1 MNMKIMKW
9 SLGIGIIGIVAFL
22 IIDMGSGSARSN
34 SNNFLTEV
42 TQGNYE
48 EAFDYLYYHNH
59 ASDEDVTI
67 SYEDAK
73 ENWVNR
79 VKRLKEEGTYIKSF
93 QELVMRPDDGWQNG
107 YVTLTV
113 VENGKEVIYDD
124 VYISFNKKDGKW
136 KVINLQEVTQH
147 GDIDQLWEVAYRGYV
162 GK

>member
-1 MNMKIMKW
+1 MKW
-9 SLGIGIIGIVAFL
+9 SFGIGTIGIIAFL
-22 IIDMGSGSARSN
+22 FITLGSGSARSN
-34 SNNFLTEV
+34 ANNFLTEV
-42 TQGNYE
+42 TKGNFE
-48 EAFDYLYYHNH
+48 QAFDYVYYHDH

-73 ENWVNR
+73 KIWVDR

-113 VENGKEVIYDD
+113 VENGKEIIYEG
-124 VYISFNKKDGKW
+124 VYIAFNKKDGKW
-136 KVINLQEVTQH
+136 KVINLQEYTEPN
-147 GDIDQLWEVAYRGYV
+147 DKDQPWEIAYRGYV